1 MNSSR
6 KFLTAFCILV
16 LSGLSL
22 AFTNIYST
30 EWTVD
35 KSHSGVTFEIRHFFT
50 KVQGS
55 FDEFD
60 ATINFDPDNLAE
72 SSIEATITAA
82 SINTDHERRDGDLR
96 GENFFETE
104 TYPEIT
110 FVSSSIEKTGMNE
123 FVAHGTLTVKGIEK
137 DFDMPFTLLGIQD
150 HPFREGR
157 QIAGISSEFT
167 ILRND
172 FGIGKGNWVTDAILS
187 YDVDVSINLELHSS
201 K

>member
-1 MNSSR
+1 MKSSR
-6 KFLTAFCILV
+6 KLFTALSVVII
-16 LSGLSL
+16 SGLSL
-22 AFTNIYST
+22 AFSSIYFN
-30 EWTVD
+30 EWNVD
-35 KSHSGVTFEIRHFFT
+35 KSHSSVTFEIRHFFT

-60 ATINFDPDNLAE
+60 ATINFDPENLAG
-72 SSIEATITAA
+72 SSIEATIKAA

-96 GENFFETE
+96 GENFFEAE
-104 TYPEIT
+104 TFPDIT
-110 FVSSSIEKTGMNE
+110 FVSSSIEKTAENE
-123 FVAHGTLTVKGIEK
+123 FVAHGTMTVKGIEK
-137 DFDMPFTLLGIQD
+137 EFDMPFTLLGIQD

-172 FGIGKGNWVTDAILS
+172 YGIGKGNWVTDAILS
-187 YDVDVSINLELHSS
+187 YDVDVSVNLELHSS